1 MDHLR
6 DILSAVEIGEPT
18 ARHNLSVFP
27 LFGPVHRD
35 PDYITL
41 DEAINSRHSEITEV
55 SDEGTV
61 AEIRFSNSTDRPIL
75 VVDGEELVG
84 AKQNRIVN
92 LTLLVPAKSAVVIP
106 VSCVEAGRWSASSAC
121 FESGER
127 IHYGEARALKT
138 AQVNSS
144 MARSG
149 QAMSDQGAIWDHLG
163 DKMARMEA
171 RSATGAS
178 EALYESQRA
187 HLDDLVRGLSVSER
201 QTGAIFVI
209 SGSVAGVEMFDR
221 DGSLAKLFSKLVR
234 SYGLDAIDR
243 ADRPHEVAKDEVC
256 KAFLALISRGP
267 AQTYDAP
274 FIGQDLRFS
283 SEGLVGAALVAE
295 GHVVHL
301 CAFAHRP
308 HTGRGSARERS
319 PTMRHASARADNHRR
334 RRNGDGD

>member
-61 AEIRFSNSTDRPIL
+61 AEIGFSNSTDRPIL

-149 QAMSDQGAIWDHLG
+149 QGHVRSGRDLGPSRRQDGSDGGALG
-163 DKMARMEA
+163 DRCFG
-171 RSATGAS
+171 GALR
-178 EALYESQRA
+178 E
-187 HLDDLVRGLSVSER
+187 
-201 QTGAIFVI
+201 
-209 SGSVAGVEMFDR
+209 
-221 DGSLAKLFSKLVR
+221 
-234 SYGLDAIDR
+234 
-243 ADRPHEVAKDEVC
+243 
-256 KAFLALISRGP
+256 P
-267 AQTYDAP
+267 A
-274 FIGQDLRFS
+274 
-283 SEGLVGAALVAE
+283 
-295 GHVVHL
+295 
-301 CAFAHRP
+301 CA
-308 HTGRGSARERS
+308 S
-319 PTMRHASARADNHRR
+319 
-334 RRNGDGD
+334 